1 MLDLK
6 LLEKDPA
13 GVRNRLARRGEV
25 PALAGLLDKLQQRKQ
40 LLERVER
47 DRHERNHHSKQGPP
61 QSTGATARTLC
72 GAKRSE
78 NFLGQEQAQAPDEIE
93 RNREALRGLG
103 RRIKQQEEQLRALQ
117 QEIDREVL
125 WLPNVPRDD
134 VPSGADAADNV
145 EVKRMG
151 EPPRFDFS
159 PRDHVELGHIT
170 GMLDQQRGAKIS
182 GSRFAFLRGHGSRLN
197 RALLQYLAEFHV
209 RQGDQELSPPYLV
222 RSEAMVGTGQLPKF
236 EQDAF
241 AVAGHDL
248 YLVPTA
254 EVPLTNYLAGE
265 ILSQDVLPMRLCAY
279 SPCFRAEAG
288 AAGKDTRGLIRLHQ
302 FDKVELVRLV
312 TQEQVDVELQAMVD
326 RASNLLTQLGLPHR
340 IMELCDGDLGFAA
353 EKTFDLE
360 VWLPGQNRYC
370 EISSCSS
377 FGQFQARR
385 IGLRYRPCS
394 NVSRSFEEGRSDGT
408 FKQAKGHSPPR
419 SGAKPLFLC
428 TLNGSALPLGRT
440 LAALWENHQQPDGSV
455 KVPDVLK
462 PYFQGPAVIPAVK

>member
-6 LLEKDPA
+6 LLEKDPQW
-13 GVRNRLARRGEV
+13 VQDRLARRGEV
-25 PALAGLLDKLQQRKQ
+25 PQLAQLLSKLQKRKQ
-40 LLERVER
+40 LLDCVER
-47 DRHERNHHSKQGPP
+47 DRHERNRHSKQG
-61 QSTGATARTLC
+61 ST
-72 GAKRSE
+72 KNIEQSE
-78 NFLGQEQAQAPDEIE
+78 NFLGQEHPQAPDEIAH
-93 RNREALRGLG
+93 NREALRELG

-117 QEIDREVL
+117 QEIDRESL

-134 VPSGADAADNV
+134 VPQGQSEADNV
-145 EVKRMG
+145 QVRCVG
-151 EPPRFDFS
+151 EPVRKDFS
-159 PRDHVELGHIT
+159 ARDHVEIGGIT
-170 GMLDQQRGAKIS
+170 CMLDQQRGAKVS
-182 GSRFAFLRGHGSRLN
+182 GSRFAFLVGHGSRLN
-197 RALLQYLAEFHV
+197 RALHQYFAEFHV
-209 RQGDQELSPPYLV
+209 GQGDQELSPPYLV

-241 AVAGHDL
+241 ALQGHDL

-265 ILSQDVLPMRLCAY
+265 ILSQDALPVRMCAY

-302 FDKVELVRLV
+302 FDKVEMVRLV
-312 TQEQVDVELQAMVD
+312 TQEQVNVELQAMVD
-326 RASNLLTQLGLPHR
+326 RASSLLTQLGLPHR
-340 IMELCDGDLGFAA
+340 IIELCTGDLGFGA

-377 FGQFQARR
+377 YGQFQARR

-394 NVSRSFEEGRSDGT
+394 NVPRGLKGGPSNGT
-408 FKQAKGHSPPR
+408 SKQAKGQSPPR
-419 SGAKPLFLC
+419 SGAKPQFLY

-455 KVPDVLK
+455 KVPEVLN
-462 PYFQGPAVIPAVK
+462 PYFRGPAVIPPID